1 MLFINCRVIDC
12 ISLAFIGMREYNP
25 PDNRLRMKFGTRV
38 RELRK
43 KLNLSQ
49 EELGFKSNIHRTY
62 IGAVERG
69 EQNISLD
76 NIGRIAKNLKVSLS
90 ELFKL

>member
-1 MLFINCRVIDC
+1 MRQYNKPDQ
-12 ISLAFIGMREYNP
+12 SLRT
-25 PDNRLRMKFGTRV
+25 KFGNRV

-43 KLNLSQ
+43 QLGLSQ

-69 EQNISLD
+69 EQNVSLD
-76 NIGRIAKNLKVSLS
+76 NIGRIAKHLKVSLS
-90 ELFKL
+90 ELFKF

>member
-1 MLFINCRVIDC
+1 M
-12 ISLAFIGMREYNP
+12 
-25 PDNRLRMKFGTRV
+25 RV

-43 KLNLSQ
+43 QLGLSQ

-69 EQNISLD
+69 EQNVSLD
-76 NIGRIAKNLKVSLS
+76 NTWGESQTLKSYTFRTSNYKDL
-90 ELFKL
+90 LWI